1 LQKYQ
6 NFSVYQVF
14 YRGQAGNTVQLLDM
28 DDSKGIR
35 AKIER
40 PRVTSSVNSK
50 SSPTGIPRAM
60 VDVLTPKG
68 ESNLKI

>member
-1 LQKYQ
+1 
-6 NFSVYQVF
+6 
-14 YRGQAGNTVQLLDM
+14 M

-60 VDVLTPKG
+60 VEVLTPKG